1 MKKINIHAE
10 IKKKGVENMKTKEE
24 ILNQIYIT
32 SNDLKLLVPTL
43 GKGRCIEIV
52 KELRNDMEKE
62 GMYVPK
68 SKPLLASVKVFKKK
82 FKI

>member
-1 MKKINIHAE
+1 
-10 IKKKGVENMKTKEE
+10 MKTKEE

-52 KELRNDMEKE
+52 KELRNEMEKE

-68 SKPLLASVKVFKKK
+68 TKPLLASVKMLRKK
-82 FKI
+82 FKV

>member
-1 MKKINIHAE
+1 
-10 IKKKGVENMKTKEE
+10 MKTKEE

-82 FKI
+82 FKIWKLA

>member
-1 MKKINIHAE
+1 
-10 IKKKGVENMKTKEE
+10 MKTKEE

-43 GKGRCIEIV
+43 GKGRCVEIV
-52 KELRNDMEKE
+52 KELRSDMEKE

-82 FKI
+82 LYVMM

>member
-1 MKKINIHAE
+1 
-10 IKKKGVENMKTKEE
+10 MKTKEE
-24 ILNQIYIT
+24 ILNQLYIT
-32 SNDLKLLVPTL
+32 SNDLKLLIPTL

-52 KELRNDMEKE
+52 KELRDDMKEE

-68 SKPLLASVKVFKKK
+68 SKPLLASVKVFRKK